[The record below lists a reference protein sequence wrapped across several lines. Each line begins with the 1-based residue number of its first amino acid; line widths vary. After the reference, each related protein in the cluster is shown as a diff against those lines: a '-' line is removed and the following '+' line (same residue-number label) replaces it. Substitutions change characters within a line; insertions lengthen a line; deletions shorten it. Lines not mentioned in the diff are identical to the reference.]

1 MPRGALRSVMRGSGS
16 YGPAQK
22 VRRETGE
29 AVLGFWPRLEDFPDY
44 ASIDPTGTR
53 RRARAL
59 GVLGWTQATMAQRI
73 GRPEAAFKASLRGER
88 VSARFARTI
97 KRTYDELWDQ
107 RPEDHGVPV
116 WVAERARRRAQADGW
131 YGPLA
136 WDDDTID
143 DPAAVPQT
151 DAPPPSYTE
160 GENVVDRFL
169 MGESVVLDKTG
180 QRGVI
185 AHLMEW
191 TQNTPEEIGARLDM
205 TGESVSRTWERI
217 KRKARDEGR
226 KAPWRRVYVPLRDMD
241 LTRDEL
247 RSAA

>member
-1 MPRGALRSVMRGSGS
+1 M
-16 YGPAQK
+16 
-22 VRRETGE
+22 
-29 AVLGFWPRLEDFPDY
+29 
-44 ASIDPTGTR
+44 
-53 RRARAL
+53 
-59 GVLGWTQATMAQRI
+59 
-73 GRPEAAFKASLRGER
+73 
-88 VSARFARTI
+88 
-97 KRTYDELWDQ
+97 
-107 RPEDHGVPV
+107 
-116 WVAERARRRAQADGW
+116 AERARRRAQADGW